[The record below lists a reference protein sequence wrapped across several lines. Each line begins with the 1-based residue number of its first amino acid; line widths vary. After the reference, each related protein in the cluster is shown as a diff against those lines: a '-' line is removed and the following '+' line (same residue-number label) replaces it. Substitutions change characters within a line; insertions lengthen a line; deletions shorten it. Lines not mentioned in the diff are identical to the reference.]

1 MMKLKSI
8 FGLVGGRILAGL
20 AFCQAYA
27 CLAAGEPK
35 ADSSST
41 ITETIPNKIMNQNI
55 TQQIKNYETA
65 LNTSDAN
72 AALAVYGSDPIF
84 MAQNM
89 EAFVGRAAVQ
99 ASYEHIFK
107 AIKLNVV
114 FTIHEIVSMGDDLAY
129 ARTTSAG
136 QTEILAA
143 NKTVKEANNELFI
156 FRKEAGQWKI
166 HRYLFATSN
175 PPAAN

>member
-1 MMKLKSI
+1 MRLKSI
-8 FGLVGGRILAGL
+8 FCLTVRRIFVGLV
-20 AFCQAYA
+20 FCQAYA

-35 ADSSST
+35 SDSNST
-41 ITETIPNKIMNQNI
+41 TTAITATKIMNQEI
-55 TQQIKNYETA
+55 TKQIKAYEKS
-65 LNTSDAN
+65 LNTSDVN

-107 AIKLNVV
+107 AIKLNVA
-114 FTIHEIVSMGDDLAY
+114 FTIHEVVSMGDDLAY

-143 NKTVKEANNELFI
+143 RKTVKEANNELFI
-156 FRKEAGQWKI
+156 FRKEQGQWKI

-175 PPAAN
+175 PPAGN